1 MLLGRCV
8 ALSCLGNVFDLE
20 GCLTGLSGS
29 AVYRISIVPGL
40 KPQLAYIKTT
50 LTFLLSLIIFGDSS
64 PNLAYSLHKSGH

>member
-40 KPQLAYIKTT
+40 KAQPAYVKKKMFH
-50 LTFLLSLIIFGDSS
+50 FLFSLIIFGGSS
-64 PNLAYSLHKSGH
+64 ANLA